1 MRKSILWIGV
11 VLSLSVGAAFFF
23 LAEPD
28 LDPSVFLYPEEEG
41 FVELHVERSDVA
53 AAWLSEFDVV
63 TGGSG
68 IESLLKKHEGVLGR
82 GAFRIGV
89 SGTGIDRS
97 SFHGAVEI
105 ADPSMAESVLSSLI
119 SWAEGRGIAVRSL
132 DVTLPKN
139 LDPLFSLEGQFGSIS
154 LALWREGTDVAVLI
168 AEDPDTLATMASDR
182 EEAPNRNTEGDD
194 WLRVQIPTNL
204 VVLSGN
210 LSSDERVS
218 LEWGLSLDDEKAT
231 LSCWSDWADVLLSQ
245 ERRDELAA
253 MDPVPLYGEGKMVGL
268 MSWTGSF
275 GDMTSKLGGEVREE
289 LEPVLGDAMSIGLDE
304 NDLLGILD
312 GRVSLSIGVAAG
324 GILGEFPGFCLVL
337 EGVSNGLGKRL
348 VDMVRFL
355 PLPFGVRRL
364 DLPGWEGGLA
374 LDIPVTA
381 VMAYGDGGLV
391 IGLMRPESL
400 NDSPDIPESLAD
412 AAGKASPHV
421 LALDLRALSNT
432 VEIYRDLARLSG
444 MEPVRETM
452 EDVGFLIAPWER
464 VVMEPDGLDRA
475 TFFLFRRT
483 YR

>member
-1 MRKSILWIGV
+1 MRKSMLWIGV
-11 VLSLSVGAAFFF
+11 VLSLSVGSAFFF
-23 LAEPD
+23 LAEPA
-28 LDPSVFLYPEEEG
+28 LDPGVFLCTEEED
-41 FVELHVERSDVA
+41 FIELHVERFDVA
-53 AAWLSEFDVV
+53 AAWLSEFDFA

-68 IESLLKKHEGVLGR
+68 FESLLKDHEGVLGR

-97 SFHGAVEI
+97 YFHGAVEI
-105 ADPSMAESVLSSLI
+105 SDPSRVESALSSLT
-119 SWAEGRGIAVRSL
+119 SWAEGRGITVKSL
-132 DVTLPKN
+132 DVPLSKS

-168 AEDPDTLATMASDR
+168 AEDPDMLATMASDR
-182 EEAPNRNTEGDD
+182 GEPPNRKTDGDD
-194 WLRVQIPTNL
+194 WLRGQIPTSL
-204 VVLSGN
+204 MVLSGKVP
-210 LSSDERVS
+210 SDERVS
-218 LEWGLSLDDEKAT
+218 LEWGLSVDDEKAT

-245 ERRDELAA
+245 KRRDELSA

-289 LEPVLGDAMSIGLDE
+289 LGPVLGDAMSIGLDE
-304 NDLLGILD
+304 NDLLDILD

-324 GILGEFPGFCLVL
+324 GFLGDFPGFCLIL

-355 PLPFGVRRL
+355 PLPFGVRKL
-364 DLPGWEGGLA
+364 DLPGWKDGLA
-374 LDIPVTA
+374 LDIPLTA
-381 VMAYGDGGLV
+381 VMAYGDDGLAM
-391 IGLMRPESL
+391 GLMRPESL
-400 NDSPDIPESLAD
+400 NDNPDIPESLAE

-444 MEPVRETM
+444 MVPVREIM
-452 EDVGFLIAPWER
+452 QDVGSLIAPWEKL
-464 VVMEPDGLDRA
+464 VMEPDGLDRA

-483 YR
+483 HR